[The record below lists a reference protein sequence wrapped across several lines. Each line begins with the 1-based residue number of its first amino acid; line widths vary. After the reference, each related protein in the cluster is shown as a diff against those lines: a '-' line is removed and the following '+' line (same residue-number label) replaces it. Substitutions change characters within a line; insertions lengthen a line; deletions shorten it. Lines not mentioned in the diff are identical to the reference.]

1 MSNYIQN
8 INIKVEDYLPEDFN
22 LSANWKDN
30 MVRLNDIHEMGN
42 QVRIAKGFPEKGLEH
57 FLRSPSVNEFF
68 LSIQRKENL
77 ANSIPADSAEL
88 EIIDGIV
95 ANRDSLNLTVIKN
108 KRGRYGGSWGHPLI
122 ALKLAA
128 WMDSDLEVEIYTQ
141 FLEHKILEK
150 RIESSDAWNKLRHAY
165 ATMVGESYRFYHFI
179 NIANAISN
187 KIGVSDWD
195 TASADQLEKRTKI
208 QDTLSFLI
216 DSKVITSKEGLF
228 KTITKIT
235 V

>member
-1 MSNYIQN
+1 M
-8 INIKVEDYLPEDFN
+8 
-22 LSANWKDN
+22 
-30 MVRLNDIHEMGN
+30 
-42 QVRIAKGFPEKGLEH
+42 
-57 FLRSPSVNEFF
+57 
-68 LSIQRKENL
+68 
-77 ANSIPADSAEL
+77 
-88 EIIDGIV
+88 
-95 ANRDSLNLTVIKN
+95 
-108 KRGRYGGSWGHPLI
+108 
-122 ALKLAA
+122 
-128 WMDSDLEVEIYTQ
+128 
-141 FLEHKILEK
+141 
-150 RIESSDAWNKLRHAY
+150 RHAY